1 MGVGLQET
9 ETRKQGELIMAI
21 NTLELGDTRQG
32 TGNEVF
38 GIDLGTTYSAIAWLD
53 ENGKPTVFR
62 DHETD
67 SVTIPSVVCFESA
80 TNITVGES
88 AKNSI
93 ATDPEKVVSFIK
105 RHMGDTKF
113 TIDGVDEKGQ
123 PKKWTPIEISGLILG
138 KLKKVAEFESNCEVK
153 RVVITCPAY
162 FGTEEHKATRL
173 AGESIGFEVLNVI
186 NEPTAAALAYGIKLD
201 EPKTILVY
209 DLGGGTFDVTILKV
223 ADERIETVCSGGDQ
237 RLGGGDW
244 DRALVDYLVNKW
256 REQTGCQDDIL
267 SEVTTL
273 NELMLLAEKN
283 KKLLTSKEKVKVM
296 LSPGGR
302 ACAKIEVTR
311 EDFDQIT
318 NALLERTI
326 VATNCMIAD
335 AAKKKGV
342 DKFEFDELIMVGGS
356 TYMPQVAARL
366 EREYGKTP
374 VVFDPNQAVAKG
386 AAVFASIKTAQSSQD
401 PENQEQEEGP
411 TGPVIVNVLS
421 KSYGVVANRG
431 GQKVVFNLLV
441 KQQPQASA
449 KFVQRFGTDVPNQQE
464 IEVQITEGDVGLF
477 VEGRELSKEERI
489 ADIEDVTILQKA
501 KLMLPQGLPAHDPV
515 DVTFEIDSDMVLNV
529 SALHVASGTK
539 IDVKVE
545 GVKMDA
551 PKISNAL
558 NIE

>member
-21 NTLELGDTRQG
+21 NTLGLGDTRQG

-53 ENGKPTVFR
+53 ENGKPTIIPNA
-62 DHETD
+62 D
-67 SVTIPSVVCFESA
+67 SSNTTPSVVYFETP
-80 TNITVGES
+80 TNIVVGEV
-88 AKNSI
+88 AKDSTAI
-93 ATDPEKVVSFIK
+93 EPEKVVSFIK

-113 TIDGVDEKGQ
+113 TIDGVDENGA
-123 PKKWTPIEISGLILG
+123 PKKWTPIEISGLIL
-138 KLKKVAEFESNCEVK
+138 KKIVKDAAEQTQCDVK
-153 RVVITCPAY
+153 RVIITCPAY

-173 AGESIGFEVLNVI
+173 AGESIGLEVLNII
-186 NEPTAAALAYGIKLD
+186 NEPTAAALAYGVKLD
-201 EPKTILVY
+201 EPKTVLVY
-209 DLGGGTFDVTILKV
+209 DLGGGTFDVTIIRV
-223 ADERIETVCSGGDQ
+223 ADEKIETICTGGDQ

-244 DRALVDYLVNKW
+244 DRALVDYLVDKW

-267 SEVTTL
+267 SEVNTL

-283 KKLLTSKEKVKVM
+283 KKLLTGKEKVRIAVA
-296 LSPGGR
+296 PEGR
-302 ACAKIEVTR
+302 DKAIVEVTR
-311 EDFDQIT
+311 QDFDRIT
-318 NALLERTI
+318 ETLLERTI
-326 VATNCMIAD
+326 VATNCMIED
-335 AAKKKGV
+335 AAKKTGV
-342 DKFEFDELIMVGGS
+342 DKFEFDELLMVGGS
-356 TYMPQVAARL
+356 TYMPQVATRL
-366 EREYGKTP
+366 EKEYGKTP

-386 AAVFASIKTAQSSQD
+386 AAVFASIKPS
-401 PENQEQEEGP
+401 
-411 TGPVIVNVLS
+411 TGPGPKGPDIVNILS

-431 GQKVVFNLLV
+431 GKKVVFNLLV

-489 ADIEDVTILQKA
+489 ADVEDVTILQRA
-501 KLMLPQGLPAHDPV
+501 KLMLPQGLPAHDPI